1 MTGASALGPG
11 PEFERIRRILAR
23 LGPRATGVGDDCA
36 IVADGEGT
44 LVLSTD
50 LCIEQVHFR
59 TDWMS
64 LQEIGWRAAAGA
76 LSDLA
81 AEGARAV
88 GILVSVG
95 VPSGAAETAP
105 VELMAGAGDAVA
117 SVGGVVLGGDL
128 SRAERWVVNVTVIGR
143 AVRPVTRA
151 GAGAGDGLWVTGR
164 LGGARAAL
172 TTWLR
177 GETPAALARVAF
189 THPIPRL
196 EVGQR
201 LAAAG
206 ATAMIDLSD
215 GLGGD
220 AGHLAAASGCAL
232 DIDLTLLPLHPDV
245 AAAAKA
251 QGVSAAEFAG
261 RGGEDYELLVTL
273 PPAFTGANAAGLA
286 RETEVPLTR
295 VGTVK
300 PGAGVRFH
308 EGGAEIRLTGFDHF
322 A

>member
-11 PEFERIRRILAR
+11 NEFERIRQILAR
-23 LGPRATGVGDDCA
+23 LGARAAGVGDDCA
-36 IVADGEGT
+36 IIADGPGS
-44 LVLSTD
+44 LVVSTD
-50 LCIEQVHFR
+50 LSIEQVHFR
-59 TDWMS
+59 TDWIS

-95 VPSGAAETAP
+95 VPAGAAETAP
-105 VELMAGAGDAVA
+105 VEVMAGAGDAAA

-128 SRAERWVVNVTVIGR
+128 SRAEQWIVNVTVIGR
-143 AVRPVTRA
+143 AMRPVTRA
-151 GAGAGDGLWVTGR
+151 GAGAGDELWVTGR

-172 TTWLR
+172 TAWLR
-177 GETPAALARVAF
+177 GEAPAAEAREAF
-189 THPIPRL
+189 AHPVPRL
-196 EVGQR
+196 EAGQH

-220 AGHLAAASGCAL
+220 AGHLAAASGRAL
-232 DIDLTLLPLHPDV
+232 DIDLTRLPLHPDV
-245 AAAAKA
+245 AVAAKHENTTP
-251 QGVSAAEFAG
+251 AEFAG
-261 RGGEDYELLVTL
+261 RGGEDYELLVAL
-273 PPAFTGANAAGLA
+273 PPAFTAAEAARLA
-286 RETEVPLTR
+286 REIGVPLTR
-295 VGTVK
+295 IGTVK
-300 PGAGVRFH
+300 TGAGVRFH
-308 EGGAEIRLTGFDHF
+308 EGGSEVRLTGFDHF